1 LQKSA
6 LEAFTMA
13 KGFAFVRSVLT
24 LVLCFGALSCSKPN
38 SEGPRGGQIPFPDSF
53 PLANSKLK
61 NCRFEVENPTYTY
74 GSAITPNRI
83 LCDEGVARAV
93 SLLSPAP
100 LPAGLSFSMAELA
113 LVGTASE
120 KMTAASYQFYI
131 ENESGYLILK
141 MRITVK

>member
-1 LQKSA
+1 
-6 LEAFTMA
+6 MA
-13 KGFAFVRSVLT
+13 KAFFLRPAMVFLFC
-24 LVLCFGALSCSKPN
+24 LGALSCSKPN
-38 SEGPRGGQIPFPDSF
+38 QETSTGGQTPIPDSF
-53 PLANSKLK
+53 PIANSKLK

-93 SLLSPAP
+93 SLLSQTP
-100 LPAGLSFSMAELA
+100 LPAGLSFSQAELA

-120 KMTAASYQFYI
+120 KVTAAAYQFYI
-131 ENESGYLILK
+131 ENEAGYLILK